1 MHPCREYWGQD
12 VAYGSLVNEERLR
25 RVDRV
30 CALPDI
36 YVLDIDEGLP
46 PAGADADADPARSA
60 HLAGLV
66 KRLCGFDGREETLR
80 QSAAHLK
87 EYLHS
92 ARRAACGA
100 GPRLARSGQDVR
112 IVGIA
117 SLHRAHAL
125 PAVAATG
132 PVGDDDEGD
141 DGAAH
146 PASEQLCAEFLRR
159 LALLGKAR
167 NVAQIDWIVVR
178 VVMDAGPAPGAR
190 SHIGA
195 TKVARVNLQPLAA

>member
-12 VAYGSLVNEERLR
+12 VAYGSLVNDERLR

-30 CALPDI
+30 CALPEI
-36 YVLDIDEGLP
+36 YVLDID
-46 PAGADADADPARSA
+46 AGAPPPGVDADAGPARSA

-92 ARRAACGA
+92 ARRAACGPDRRP
-100 GPRLARSGQDVR
+100 GRETQDAR

-117 SLHRAHAL
+117 SLHRAQSRVPMDL
-125 PAVAATG
+125 P
-132 PVGDDDEGD
+132 PSHDEPTS
-141 DGAAH
+141 AS
-146 PASEQLCAEFLRR
+146 SEQLCAEFLRR
-159 LALLGKAR
+159 LTVLGKAR

-178 VVMDAGPAPGAR
+178 VVMDAGRAPSAR
-190 SHIGA
+190 THIGV
-195 TKVARVNLQPLAA
+195 TRVGRLSLQPLGA

>member
-1 MHPCREYWGQD
+1 MNPCREYWGQD
-12 VAYGSLVNEERLR
+12 VAYGSLVNDGRLR

-30 CALPDI
+30 CALPEI
-36 YVLDIDEGLP
+36 YVLDIDAGLP
-46 PAGADADADPARSA
+46 PVGADADADPARSA

-92 ARRAACGA
+92 ARRAARGA
-100 GPRLARSGQDVR
+100 GPRQARADQDVR

-117 SLHRAHAL
+117 SLHWAQAL
-125 PAVAATG
+125 PAVGASGAGSDDNDDSAAS
-132 PVGDDDEGD
+132 
-141 DGAAH
+141 

-159 LALLGKAR
+159 LTALGRAR

-195 TKVARVNLQPLAA
+195 TKVGRVSLQPLAA

>member
-12 VAYGSLVNEERLR
+12 VAYGSLVNDERLR

-30 CALPDI
+30 CALPEI
-36 YVLDIDEGLP
+36 YVLDIDADAP
-46 PAGADADADPARSA
+46 PDGADADADPARSA

-92 ARRAACGA
+92 ARRADRGA
-100 GPRLARSGQDVR
+100 ALRQARTAQDVR

-117 SLHRAHAL
+117 SLHRAQAL
-125 PAVAATG
+125 PAVGLPQAGGPDDGEAAAT
-132 PVGDDDEGD
+132 
-141 DGAAH
+141 A
-146 PASEQLCAEFLRR
+146 ASEQLCAEFLRR
-159 LALLGKAR
+159 LTVLGKAR

-178 VVMDAGPAPGAR
+178 VVMDAGPAPGTR

-195 TKVARVNLQPLAA
+195 TKVGRVSLQPLAA

>member
-12 VAYGSLVNEERLR
+12 VAYGSLVNDERLR

-30 CALPDI
+30 CALPEI
-36 YVLDIDEGLP
+36 YVLDIDAGAP
-46 PAGADADADPARSA
+46 PPGADADAGPARSA

-92 ARRAACGA
+92 AHRAARGTD
-100 GPRLARSGQDVR
+100 PRQARDGLDVR

-117 SLHRAHAL
+117 SLHRAQSL
-125 PAVAATG
+125 SR
-132 PVGDDDEGD
+132 VGSPLADDE
-141 DGAAH
+141 ATIAS
-146 PASEQLCAEFLRR
+146 SEQLCAEFLRR
-159 LALLGKAR
+159 LTALGKAR

-178 VVMDAGPAPGAR
+178 VVMDGGIAPSAR
-190 SHIGA
+190 THIGV
-195 TKVARVNLQPLAA
+195 TKVGRLSLQPLAS

>member
-12 VAYGSLVNEERLR
+12 VAYGSLVNDERLR
-25 RVDRV
+25 RVDRA
-30 CALPDI
+30 CALPEI
-36 YVLDIDEGLP
+36 YVLDIDAGLP
-46 PAGADADADPARSA
+46 AGGADADDDPARSA

-92 ARRAACGA
+92 ARRAARGA

-117 SLHRAHAL
+117 SLHRAQAL
-125 PAVAATG
+125 PAIAAAA
-132 PVGDDDEGD
+132 PDSDDNDSF
-141 DGAAH
+141 AAS

-159 LALLGKAR
+159 LTALGKAR

-178 VVMDAGPAPGAR
+178 VVMDAGPAPGAPP
-190 SHIGA
+190 HIGA
-195 TKVARVNLQPLAA
+195 TKVGRVSLQPLAA

>member
-12 VAYGSLVNEERLR
+12 VAYGSLVNDERLR

-30 CALPDI
+30 CALPEI
-36 YVLDIDEGLP
+36 YVLDID
-46 PAGADADADPARSA
+46 AGAPPRESDAEAAHASSA

-92 ARRAACGA
+92 ARHAARGAGHRAACEA
-100 GPRLARSGQDVR
+100 QDVR

-117 SLHRAHAL
+117 SLHRAQSLA
-125 PAVAATG
+125 
-132 PVGDDDEGD
+132 PVGVPPSHGE
-141 DGAAH
+141 
-146 PASEQLCAEFLRR
+146 PAPASSEQLCAEFLRR
-159 LALLGKAR
+159 LTALGKAR

-178 VVMDAGPAPGAR
+178 VVMDAGRAPSAR
-190 SHIGA
+190 THIGV
-195 TKVARVNLQPLAA
+195 TRVGRLSLQPLGA

>member
-12 VAYGSLVNEERLR
+12 VAYGSLVNDERLR

-30 CALPDI
+30 CALPEI
-36 YVLDIDEGLP
+36 YVLDID
-46 PAGADADADPARSA
+46 AGAPPPGVDADAGPARSA

-92 ARRAACGA
+92 ARRAAAQGA
-100 GPRLARSGQDVR
+100 GTRPARASQDVR

-117 SLHRAHAL
+117 SLHRAGAL
-125 PAVAATG
+125 PRDAG
-132 PVGDDDEGD
+132 LESDEPVDT
-141 DGAAH
+141 A
-146 PASEQLCAEFLRR
+146 ASEQLCAEFLRR
-159 LALLGKAR
+159 LTALGKAR

-178 VVMDAGPAPGAR
+178 VVMGAADGPAAR
-190 SHIGA
+190 AHIGA
-195 TKVARVNLQPLAA
+195 TKVNRVNLQPLAA

>member
-12 VAYGSLVNEERLR
+12 VAYGSLVNDERLR

-30 CALPDI
+30 CALPEI
-36 YVLDIDEGLP
+36 YVLDIDADVPLEGT
-46 PAGADADADPARSA
+46 DADADPARSA

-92 ARRAACGA
+92 ARRAAASA
-100 GPRLARSGQDVR
+100 GRHRARARQDVR

-117 SLHRAHAL
+117 SLHRAQAL
-125 PAVAATG
+125 PAVGEPPATDDEAAAT
-132 PVGDDDEGD
+132 
-141 DGAAH
+141 A
-146 PASEQLCAEFLRR
+146 ASEQLCAEFLRR
-159 LALLGKAR
+159 LTALGKAR

-178 VVMDAGPAPGAR
+178 VVMDAGLAPAR

-195 TKVARVNLQPLAA
+195 TKVGRVSLQPLAA

>member
-12 VAYGSLVNEERLR
+12 VAYGSLVNDGRLR

-30 CALPDI
+30 CALPEI
-36 YVLDIDEGLP
+36 YVLDIDEDAP
-46 PAGADADADPARSA
+46 PQGTDADADPARSA

-87 EYLHS
+87 EYLNS
-92 ARRAACGA
+92 ARRAAGS
-100 GPRLARSGQDVR
+100 GGTRQARATKDVR

-117 SLHRAHAL
+117 SLHRAQAL
-125 PAVAATG
+125 PVVGEPPAIARNDAAA
-132 PVGDDDEGD
+132 
-141 DGAAH
+141 DGA
-146 PASEQLCAEFLRR
+146 SEPLCAEFLRR
-159 LALLGKAR
+159 LTALGKAR

-178 VVMDAGPAPGAR
+178 VVMEAGLAPAR

-195 TKVARVNLQPLAA
+195 TKVGRVSLQPLAS

>member
-12 VAYGSLVNEERLR
+12 VAYGSLVNDERLR

-30 CALPDI
+30 CALPEI
-36 YVLDIDEGLP
+36 YVLDIDDDVPLQGSE
-46 PAGADADADPARSA
+46 ADADPARSA

-92 ARRAACGA
+92 ARRAAHGA
-100 GPRLARSGQDVR
+100 DLRHVRTMQDVR

-117 SLHRAHAL
+117 SLHRAQAL
-125 PAVAATG
+125 PAVGLPPSDPGEAA
-132 PVGDDDEGD
+132 PDAV
-141 DGAAH
+141 
-146 PASEQLCAEFLRR
+146 SEQLCAEFLRR
-159 LALLGKAR
+159 LTALGKAR

-178 VVMDAGPAPGAR
+178 VVMDAGLAPAAR
-190 SHIGA
+190 SHIGV
-195 TKVARVNLQPLAA
+195 TKVGRVNLQPLV